1 MAQGSEL
8 PAESL
13 ADDAGS
19 PADGA
24 PFVAAVARTT
34 GIHPKTS
41 RMVSLGLA
49 AFTADGTVTR
59 TWHGTFTIG
68 EDPGPVHLHGLEP
81 SDLEGSPRFGTVL
94 STIGEF
100 LDGRHVVTHD
110 LPLTWGFIIEE
121 AKRARR
127 HANRANRG
135 RRGRGRGRV
144 RAGRVPAPA
153 TVSDTL
159 VNARRQNV
167 ELDDIRLRG
176 VARSYGLDA
185 PSPVASVD
193 NIAVPERERTMGD
206 VRLLIDLWSEQVR
219 RAGGL
224 PDGAG
229 DPDASGTVPFV
240 PGFATWAA
248 DDLRADNVGLQRSAV
263 RVDAM
268 EAPRPVPNPGRF
280 TADGGLKKG
289 MEFAIA
295 PEIDVPADDI
305 IAAGVA
311 AGLSYSEKVTRE
323 TSLLVCNGAA
333 GVDGADGATGE
344 DGAAGEDGAGA
355 AALDPMELTGKA
367 MHAHRK
373 EIPLVGDAEFRRR
386 LDAMG

>member
-1 MAQGSEL
+1 MAQGPEL
-8 PAESL
+8 PAEPL
-13 ADDAGS
+13 ADAAGS
-19 PADGA
+19 PAGDA

-34 GIHPKTS
+34 GIHPKTA

-49 AFTADGTVTR
+49 LFTRDGTVTR

-68 EDPGPVHLHGLEP
+68 EDPGPVHLHGLES

-94 STIGEF
+94 ATVGEF
-100 LDGRHVVTHD
+100 VDGRHVVTHD

-135 RRGRGRGRV
+135 RRSRGRGRV
-144 RAGRVPAPA
+144 RAGRVPA

-167 ELDDIRLRG
+167 GLDDTRLRG

-185 PSPVASVD
+185 PSPVASVA
-193 NIAVPERERTMGD
+193 NISVPERERTMGD
-206 VRLLIDLWSEQVR
+206 VRLLVDLWSEQVR

-224 PDGAG
+224 PDGFGSAG
-229 DPDASGTVPFV
+229 ADSSGAGESGAGESGSGADVPFV

-263 RVDAM
+263 RVAAM
-268 EAPRPVPNPGRF
+268 EAPRPVPNPGRY
-280 TADGGLKKG
+280 TVAGGLRKG

-295 PEIDVPADDI
+295 PEIDVPADEV

-311 AGLSYSEKVTRE
+311 AGLAYSEKVTRE
-323 TSLLVCNGAA
+323 TSLLVCNGAIGRGGEA
-333 GVDGADGATGE
+333 ARGADI
-344 DGAAGEDGAGA
+344 
-355 AALDPMELTGKA
+355 DPAELTGKA

-373 EIPLVGDAEFRRR
+373 DIPLVGDAEFRRL
-386 LDAMG
+386 LDAMV